1 MNTSD
6 IVNDT
11 KFLGRDFMVWLW
23 FRSERNSGF
32 FHLENGEEI
41 ELWFDG
47 SMILQSERDGRIET
61 ISCTGEQSRFLEAR
75 YALSEFKKIIKA
87 KIKLIAGDNAWS
99 FSIDDT
105 WFNFRGMRL
114 PHVTLDQHEDPDA
127 IFYERIGL
135 IEKAVSIMDRL
146 FALYTTVRTSG
157 EWENEE
163 MPAIRKWITHNPIN
177 TIANKNDYPAP

>member
-6 IVNDT
+6 IVNNT
-11 KFLGRDFMVWLW
+11 KFFGRDFMVWLW
-23 FRSERNSGF
+23 FRSEKNGGF
-32 FHLENGEEI
+32 FHLRNEEEI

-47 SMILQSERDGRIET
+47 SMILQAEKDGKIET

-75 YALSEFKKIIKA
+75 YALSEFKKIIKG
-87 KIKLIAGDNAWS
+87 KIKLISGDDVWS
-99 FSIDDT
+99 FSLDDT

-114 PHVTLDQHEDPDA
+114 PHVVQDQNEDPDGV
-127 IFYERIGL
+127 FYERIGL

-146 FALYTTVRTSG
+146 FAHYITIRTSA

-163 MPAIRKWITHNPIN
+163 LPAIREWITHNPNN
-177 TIANKNDYPAP
+177 TVDQND

>member
-6 IVNDT
+6 IANDT
-11 KFLGRDFMVWLW
+11 KFLGRDFLVWLW
-23 FRSERNSGF
+23 FRSEKNNGF
-32 FHLENGEEI
+32 FQLGNGEEI

-47 SMILQSERDGRIET
+47 SMILQSEREGKTET

-75 YALSEFKKIIKA
+75 YALSELKKITKA
-87 KIKLIAGDNAWS
+87 KIKLMAGDSAWS

-114 PHVTLDQHEDPDA
+114 PHVMQDQHEDPDG
-127 IFYERIGL
+127 IFYERMVL

-146 FALYTTVRTSG
+146 FGLYIIIRTS
-157 EWENEE
+157 EKWENEE
-163 MPAIRKWITHNPIN
+163 LPAIRKWIDHNSTDSMIN
-177 TIANKNDYPAP
+177 QND

>member
-11 KFLGRDFMVWLW
+11 KFLGRDFLVWLW
-23 FRSERNSGF
+23 FRSEKNSVF
-32 FHLENGEEI
+32 FQLENGEKI

-47 SMILQSERDGRIET
+47 SMMLQAERDGKIET

-87 KIKLIAGDNAWS
+87 KIKLIAADDVWS

-114 PHVTLDQHEDPDA
+114 PSVMHDQHEDLDG
-127 IFYERIGL
+127 IFYERIAL
-135 IEKAVSIMDRL
+135 IEKAVSLMDRL
-146 FALYTTVRTSG
+146 FALYIIVRTSK

-163 MPAIRKWITHNPIN
+163 LPAIRKWIGHSPHSPNNIVN
-177 TIANKNDYPAP
+177 QND